1 MRKVATP
8 TTHLA
13 KLRETMKE
21 IVLRIEDAAVD
32 DFMALVRLC
41 PQVEVV
47 TVDEAAVMCQGQLA
61 ARIREAI
68 LQLRAERLLRRKFD
82 YAWLKVA
89 MDSTDDL
96 PSFESAQRYLDYMRE
111 ELMLDALPCESS
123 ISKMMDMARG
133 QLFYWTFSD
142 TSDAQETTRRNN
154 IVKRFFCLM
163 RGHK

>member
-1 MRKVATP
+1 
-8 TTHLA
+8 
-13 KLRETMKE
+13 MKQV
-21 IVLRIEDAAVD
+21 VLRIDDAAFEK
-32 DFMALVRLC
+32 FMGMVSLC
-41 PQVEVV
+41 PQVEIV
-47 TVDEAAVMCQGQLA
+47 TVDEAAVMCQGQMA
-61 ARIREAI
+61 VRIREAI

-96 PSFESAQRYLDYMRE
+96 PSFESAQRYLDYMRD
-111 ELMLDALPCESS
+111 ELMLDELPCESS
-123 ISKMMDMARG
+123 ISKMMDMASG

-163 RGHK
+163 RGQK

>member
-1 MRKVATP
+1 
-8 TTHLA
+8 
-13 KLRETMKE
+13 MKQV
-21 IVLRIEDAAVD
+21 VLRIDDAAFEK
-32 DFMALVRLC
+32 FMGMVSLC
-41 PQVEVV
+41 PQVEIV
-47 TVDEAAVMCQGQLA
+47 TVDEAAVMCQGQMA
-61 ARIREAI
+61 VRIREAI

-96 PSFESAQRYLDYMRE
+96 PSFESAQRYLDYMRD
-111 ELMLDALPCESS
+111 ELMLDDLPCESS

-133 QLFYWTFSD
+133 QLFCWTFSD

-163 RGHK
+163 RGRR

>member
-1 MRKVATP
+1 
-8 TTHLA
+8 
-13 KLRETMKE
+13 MKQV
-21 IVLRIEDAAVD
+21 VLRIDDAAFEK
-32 DFMALVRLC
+32 FMGMVSLC
-41 PQVEVV
+41 PQVEIV
-47 TVDEAAVMCQGQLA
+47 TVDEAAVMCQGQMA
-61 ARIREAI
+61 VRIREAI

-96 PSFESAQRYLDYMRE
+96 PSFESAQRYLDYMRD
-111 ELMLDALPCESS
+111 ELMLDELPCESS

-133 QLFYWTFSD
+133 QLFCWTFSD

-163 RGHK
+163 RGRR

>member
-1 MRKVATP
+1 
-8 TTHLA
+8 
-13 KLRETMKE
+13 MKQV
-21 IVLRIEDAAVD
+21 VLRIDDAAFEK
-32 DFMALVRLC
+32 FMGMVSLC
-41 PQVEVV
+41 PQVEIVD
-47 TVDEAAVMCQGQLA
+47 VDESAVPTQGQLA
-61 ARIREAI
+61 VRIREAI
-68 LQLRAERLLRRKFD
+68 MQLRAERLLRRKFD

-96 PSFESAQRYLDYMRE
+96 PSFESAQRYLVYLRD
-111 ELMLDALPCESS
+111 ELMLDDLPCESS

-163 RGHK
+163 RGQK

>member
-1 MRKVATP
+1 
-8 TTHLA
+8 
-13 KLRETMKE
+13 MKQV
-21 IVLRIEDAAVD
+21 VLRIDDAAFEK
-32 DFMALVRLC
+32 FMGMVSLC

-47 TVDEAAVMCQGQLA
+47 TVDEAAVMCQGQLVV
-61 ARIREAI
+61 RIREAI

-96 PSFESAQRYLDYMRE
+96 PSFESAQRYLDYMRD
-111 ELMLDALPCESS
+111 ELMLDDLPCESS

-163 RGHK
+163 RGQK